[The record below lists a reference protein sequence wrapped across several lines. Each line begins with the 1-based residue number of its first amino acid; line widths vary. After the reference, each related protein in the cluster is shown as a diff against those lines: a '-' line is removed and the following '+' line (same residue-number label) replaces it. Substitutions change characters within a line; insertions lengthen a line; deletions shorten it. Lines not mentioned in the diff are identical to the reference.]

1 MSFVY
6 GVLGMSNIVEMT
18 STKRNIG
25 VFVIACVASI
35 VILLTHVYLPIQ
47 IGLLFSLLIIFIVI
61 MTSLLLV
68 SYLAYKQYSLSAEVT
83 HNILQNITDFVV
95 IKDKDGR
102 FVYGNRSV
110 AKLYK
115 TTESELIGKT
125 DYDFTGNLEQ
135 FEAIQQN
142 SKAVLDKFETEEA
155 FDVSMDMNENKLHHF
170 HSIKIPFY
178 NAQKQLRLFVLAKDI
193 TEIIELKEESEKNKA
208 RLQHVLDVSEEG
220 LWEWNPQTGHVNHNK
235 QWEDM
240 SGIPSSEQSFQE
252 YENCIVKEDK
262 ARVYEA
268 IAGVLKGDAPFNI
281 KYRLQRPDGEV
292 IWVWDRGRVAE
303 RDKDN
308 NPTLVVGLVLD
319 ITQEKRN
326 QQRIHQLAY
335 HDQLTGLSNRVQFDM
350 DLRNTLKQSQQEN
363 TYSALLFLDL
373 DRFKLLN
380 DSYGHHMGDK
390 LLSLIAQKLLNNRQS
405 NEMVSRFGGDEF
417 VVILPL
423 IDKDLND
430 TTTYTKNYANQLIT
444 LLSESVSL
452 KSDLQDIEIEYAVT
466 ASMGGVIFKSNDLL
480 ENKILQLADMA
491 LYRAKAN
498 GGNEAIILDPDTQN
512 DLNYSGELQK
522 AMRNSIDEHE
532 FCIYLQPKYCN
543 EYQIIGAEALVRW
556 EHPTL
561 GLLSPYSFI
570 EMAEESNLIIP
581 IGMQVLEQSCE
592 QLKKWQASPTTA
604 GLSISVNLSA
614 KQIWQKHFAEEIID
628 VVKSYD
634 IDATKLIV
642 EVTESIFIKDI
653 RDATKKLCQ
662 LKSIG
667 ISVSLDDFGTGFS
680 SLSYLRD
687 LPIDE
692 IKIDRSF
699 MQDINT
705 NKQALMMVKSIINLA
720 DNFNLKV
727 VSEGVEE
734 REQLD
739 LLKQLGLSIFQGF
752 YFSKPISPKEMD
764 ELILASLKN
773 GYSFKDGDVRC

>member
-1 MSFVY
+1 MSK
-6 GVLGMSNIVEMT
+6 IVEMT
-18 STKRNIG
+18 STKRNISML
-25 VFVIACVASI
+25 VIASVASMVI
-35 VILLTHVYLPIQ
+35 VLAHTYLPIQ
-47 IGLLFSLLIIFIVI
+47 FGQTFSLLIIFTI
-61 MTSLLLV
+61 MLTSLFLL
-68 SYLAYKQYSLSAEVT
+68 SHLAYKQYHLAAEVT
-83 HNILQNITDFVV
+83 DNILHNITDFVV
-95 IKDKDGR
+95 IKDQDGR
-102 FVYGNRSV
+102 FVYGNKSV
-110 AKLYK
+110 TTLYK
-115 TTESELIGKT
+115 TTEADLVGKI
-125 DYDFTGNLEQ
+125 DYDFTGNFEQ
-135 FEAIQQN
+135 SEAILQN
-142 SKAVLDKFETEEA
+142 TKEVLDKFETVGA
-155 FDVSMDMNENKLHHF
+155 FDVSMDMNENKVHHF

-178 NAQKQLRLFVLAKDI
+178 NAQKKLRLFVISKDI
-193 TEIIELKEESEKNKA
+193 TEIIQLKEESEKNKA
-208 RLQHVLDVSEEG
+208 RLEHVLDVSEEG

-240 SGIPSSEQSFQE
+240 SGIPSSEQSFEE
-252 YENCIVKEDK
+252 YEKCIVKEDK

-268 IAGVLKGDAPFNI
+268 IEGVLKGSAPFNI
-281 KYRLQRPDGEV
+281 KYRFRRPDGEV

-326 QQRIHQLAY
+326 KEKIHQLAY
-335 HDQLTGLSNRVQFDM
+335 QDQLTGLSNRVQFEL
-350 DLRNTLKQSQQEN
+350 DLRNTLKKSQQEN

-380 DSYGHHMGDK
+380 DSYGHYMGDK
-390 LLSLIAQKLLNNRQS
+390 LLFMVAQKLRRHKKG
-405 NEMVSRFGGDEF
+405 NELISRFGGDEF
-417 VVILPL
+417 VIILPL
-423 IDKDLND
+423 IDKQLSEA
-430 TTTYTKNYANQLIT
+430 TTYTKFYANQLLKI
-444 LLSESVSL
+444 LSESVCL
-452 KSDLQDIEIEYAVT
+452 KSDLQDVKIEYAVT
-466 ASMGGVIFKSNDLL
+466 ASMGGVIFRSNDLL

-498 GGNEAIILDPDTQN
+498 GGNEAIILDPDTQS

-522 AMRNSIDEHE
+522 AMRHSIDEHE

-581 IGMQVLEQSCE
+581 IGLQVLEQSCE
-592 QLKKWQASPTTA
+592 QLKKWQASPTTID
-604 GLSISVNLSA
+604 LSISVNLSA
-614 KQIWQKHFAEEIID
+614 KQIWQKGFAEEIID
-628 VVKSYD
+628 VVNSYH

-653 RDATKKLCQ
+653 KDATNKLCK
-662 LKSIG
+662 LKDIG

-699 MQDINT
+699 MHDINT

-752 YFSKPISPKEMD
+752 YFSEPIPPQEMD
-764 ELILASLKN
+764 KLIVESLKN
-773 GYSFKDGDVRC
+773 SHPYREGDVTC